1 MSLRITSSSGAS
13 LGIGGNSVKT
23 VTVNRENK
31 ARDAVDKK
39 PTASTRESSS
49 TVKTQDRLRFELS
62 TLSKESV
69 SAQENIS
76 FHQVALNGL
85 DTIERNLENLQE
97 KPTGKDA
104 QLAIR
109 NLRDAVENTR
119 FEGKEVLKNDQ
130 EEDDSIQAVV
140 ISRPPKAGTYAVK
153 IVSGEADQNNLSF
166 SIKVTDQ
173 DNLEKVITTSVSPA
187 TGAIE
192 GIELYFETDPVAIT
206 AGRVKDQETT
216 LVVREDDSDRFP
228 IPSFKREV
236 SRLESSTNPDA
247 IQRTAKEALRK
258 VETTRKGLEETYSE
272 VSSKFQ
278 NLETTKENLNAAR
291 TETNSLSG
299 ALNALNTVKDQLSQ
313 ELPTVKDL
321 YTGEN
326 LSNSKNLLD

>member
-39 PTASTRESSS
+39 ATASTRESSS

-247 IQRTAKEALRK
+247 IQRTAK
-258 VETTRKGLEETYSE
+258 
-272 VSSKFQ
+272 
-278 NLETTKENLNAAR
+278 
-291 TETNSLSG
+291 
-299 ALNALNTVKDQLSQ
+299 
-313 ELPTVKDL
+313 
-321 YTGEN
+321 
-326 LSNSKNLLD
+326 